1 MSTHLPAPPSRDV
14 RHVSESHKL
23 EHVRHY
29 PADVD
34 VNQLLESLAKQRV
47 IGTLMIDLQQGGVG
61 SVRLR
66 EERRLTFDDEK

>member
-1 MSTHLPAPPSRDV
+1 
-14 RHVSESHKL
+14 
-23 EHVRHY
+23 
-29 PADVD
+29 